1 MKNTSSILRGD
12 QSSVIVTF
20 DELAVVYVI
29 GQRVFVFAVQI
40 EFYAVILPGVSG
52 IILQVGVQDF
62 VSDVKVSVVP
72 EGGEGGGV
80 VVGSGDD
87 SRD

>member
-1 MKNTSSILRGD
+1 M
-12 QSSVIVTF
+12 
-20 DELAVVYVI
+20 
-29 GQRVFVFAVQI
+29 FVFAVQI

-62 VSDVKVSVVP
+62 VGDVKVSVVP
-72 EGGEGGGV
+72 ESGEGGSV
-80 VVGSGDD
+80 VVHARDG

>member
-1 MKNTSSILRGD
+1 M
-12 QSSVIVTF
+12 
-20 DELAVVYVI
+20 
-29 GQRVFVFAVQI
+29 FVFAVQI